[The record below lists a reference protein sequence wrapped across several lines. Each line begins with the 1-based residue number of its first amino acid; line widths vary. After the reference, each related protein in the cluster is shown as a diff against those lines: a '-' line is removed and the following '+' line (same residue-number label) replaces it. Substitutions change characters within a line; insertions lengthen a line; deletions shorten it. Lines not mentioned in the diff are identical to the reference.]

1 MKGTLKSNDS
11 NEQQQSHWHNLHTLV
26 PSLSK
31 CFFRCFFLFTFHT
44 LKQMVTVIMQ
54 ALTFVRHTYFSWKR
68 MFHDSHEKKNQT
80 NEYSKK
86 FSSEWINLKVK
97 ALIRQQKHT
106 TKKFHTYIYG
116 IWQQKMGTFLIIF
129 VMAGIL
135 FDSLFRPDYCVTFVK
150 HENSTLEFC
159 MLRLEFQ
166 VFNLIWNEHFKLE
179 FLIYF

>member
-11 NEQQQSHWHNLHTLV
+11 NEQQQSHWHNLHTLL

-31 CFFRCFFLFTFHT
+31 CFFRCFFFFTFHT

-68 MFHDSHEKKNQT
+68 MYHDSHEKKKSNKRIFKEIFKWMNKFKSERFNSST
-80 NEYSKK
+80 ETHNKKIPYIHSWNMASKNENFFNNFRDGWHS
-86 FSSEWINLKVK
+86 F
-97 ALIRQQKHT
+97 R
-106 TKKFHTYIYG
+106 F
-116 IWQQKMGTFLIIF
+116 F
-129 VMAGIL
+129 V
-135 FDSLFRPDYCVTFVK
+135 SPDYCVTFVK